1 MYDFAAEP
9 GNNELTVSEGEII
22 TITNPNVGGGW
33 LEGRNNKGEQGL
45 VPTDYVEIL
54 PSDGKDQFSCGNSVA
69 DQAFLDSLSA
79 STAQANSSSANSNNQ
94 VGGGNDPWSAWNA
107 PKSGNWDSTDAWG
120 TRTDGAGAQ
129 RNSANNWDTAF
140 GHPQAYQGPATG
152 DDDEWDEDWD
162 DPKSSSSYFKD
173 SESTEAGG
181 IQRGNSRPGASSM
194 KLPLNKFPGFAKPGM
209 EQYLLAKQL
218 AKPKE
223 KIPIIVGDYGPM
235 WVYPTST
242 FDCVVADPRKGSKM
256 YGLKSYIEYQ
266 LTPTNTNRS
275 VNHRYKHFDWLYERL
290 LVKFGSAIPIPSLP
304 DKQVTGRFE
313 EEFIKMRMER
323 LQAWMTRMCR
333 HPVVSESEVFQQFLN
348 FRDEKAGN
356 WKNGSAL
363 LAAATLPCSF
373 LQEWKTGKR
382 KAEKDEL
389 VGVMIFS
396 TMEPEAPDLDLIE
409 IEQKCDAVGKF
420 TKAMD
425 DGVKEL
431 LTVGQEHWKRCTGP
445 LPKEYQKIGKAL
457 QSLATVFSSSGY
469 QGETDLN
476 DAITEAGKTYEEIAS
491 LVAEQPKKDLHFL
504 MECNHEYK
512 GFLGCFPDIIGAHKG
527 AIEKVKESDKLV
539 ATSKIT
545 PQDKQTMVKR
555 VGTMSYALQAEMN
568 HFHSNRI
575 YDYNSVIRLYL
586 EQQVQFYETIA
597 EKLRQALGR
606 FPVMIQRCLDGQV
619 LNKYYTPD
627 FDPSKIR
634 KLKLSKEQQQYVVW
648 LMALLQ
654 HKGNVPMHER
664 RQSYLPLLQQVHS
677 CLAEIT
683 SKTDPENTDYT
694 VEHGAT
700 HNFQVGF
707 PEEEERAQKELEDE
721 ELNNPMEVLE
731 NHTKDWKLEMEVV
744 ENLQGLRDLNQQQA
758 HVEFQAMPLQHH
770 VSQEQCKGRRR
781 KKTSMRPQ
789 PCWRKL
795 DTAGFWTILTQ
806 KAKLPL
812 PDHRQQQD
820 PTPQPSWTRRR
831 RPKGR

>member
-1 MYDFAAEP
+1 MATKARVMYDFAAEP
-9 GNNELTVSEGEII
+9 GNNELTVNEGEII
-22 TITNPNVGGGW
+22 TITNPDVGGGW
-33 LEGRNNKGEQGL
+33 LEGRNVKGERGL

-79 STAQANSSSANSNNQ
+79 STTQASSSAASSNHQ
-94 VGGGNDPWSAWNA
+94 ARWLTPVIPALWKTEAGESPEVGSGNDPWSAWSA
-107 PKSGNWDSTDAWG
+107 SKSGNWESSEGWG
-120 TRTDGAGAQ
+120 AKPDGAGAQ
-129 RNSANNWDTAF
+129 RNTNTPDNWDTAF

-152 DDDEWDEDWD
+152 DDDDWDEDWD
-162 DPKSSSSYFKD
+162 GPKSSSYFKD
-173 SESTEAGG
+173 SESADAGG
-181 IQRGNSRPGASSM
+181 VQRGNSRASASSM
-194 KLPLNKFPGFAKPGM
+194 KIPLNKFPGFAKPGT

-333 HPVVSESEVFQQFLN
+333 HPVISESEVFQQFLN
-348 FRDEKAGN
+348 FRDEK
-356 WKNGSAL
+356 
-363 LAAATLPCSF
+363 
-373 LQEWKTGKR
+373 EWKTGKR
-382 KAEKDEL
+382 KAERDEL
-389 VGVMIFS
+389 AGVMVFS
-396 TMEPEAPDLDLIE
+396 TMEPEAPDLDLVE
-409 IEQKCDAVGKF
+409 IEQKCEAVGKF

-512 GFLGCFPDIIGAHKG
+512 GFLGCFPDIIGTHKG

-545 PQDKQTMVKR
+545 PQDKQNMVKR
-555 VGTMSYALQAEMN
+555 VSTMSYALQAEMN

-597 EKLRQALGR
+597 EKLRQALSR
-606 FPVMIQRCLDGQV
+606 FPVM
-619 LNKYYTPD
+619 
-627 FDPSKIR
+627 
-634 KLKLSKEQQQYVVW
+634 
-648 LMALLQ
+648 
-654 HKGNVPMHER
+654 
-664 RQSYLPLLQQVHS
+664 
-677 CLAEIT
+677 
-683 SKTDPENTDYT
+683 
-694 VEHGAT
+694 
-700 HNFQVGF
+700 
-707 PEEEERAQKELEDE
+707 
-721 ELNNPMEVLE
+721 
-731 NHTKDWKLEMEVV
+731 
-744 ENLQGLRDLNQQQA
+744 
-758 HVEFQAMPLQHH
+758 
-770 VSQEQCKGRRR
+770 
-781 KKTSMRPQ
+781 
-789 PCWRKL
+789 
-795 DTAGFWTILTQ
+795 
-806 KAKLPL
+806 
-812 PDHRQQQD
+812 
-820 PTPQPSWTRRR
+820 
-831 RPKGR
+831 

>member
-1 MYDFAAEP
+1 MATKARVMYDFAAEP
-9 GNNELTVSEGEII
+9 GNNELTVNEGEII
-22 TITNPNVGGGW
+22 TITNLDVGGGW
-33 LEGRNNKGEQGL
+33 LEGRNIKGERGL

-79 STAQANSSSANSNNQ
+79 STAQASSSAASNNHQ
-94 VGGGNDPWSAWNA
+94 VDILAQIGCVESLSQSPPSSPSPSPSSINKVGSGNDPWSAWSA
-107 PKSGNWDSTDAWG
+107 SKSGNWESSEGWG
-120 TRTDGAGAQ
+120 AQPEGAGAQ
-129 RNSANNWDTAF
+129 RSTNTPNNWDTAF

-152 DDDEWDEDWD
+152 DDDDWDEDWD
-162 DPKSSSSYFKD
+162 GPKSSSYFKD
-173 SESTEAGG
+173 SESADAGG
-181 IQRGNSRPGASSM
+181 SQRGNSRASSSSM
-194 KLPLNKFPGFAKPGM
+194 KIPLNKFPGFAKPGT

-333 HPVVSESEVFQQFLN
+333 HPVISESEVFQQFLN
-348 FRDEKAGN
+348 FRDEK
-356 WKNGSAL
+356 
-363 LAAATLPCSF
+363 
-373 LQEWKTGKR
+373 EWKTGKR

-389 VGVMIFS
+389 AGVMIFS
-396 TMEPEAPDLDLIE
+396 TMEPEAPDLDLVE
-409 IEQKCDAVGKF
+409 IEQKCEAVGKF

-491 LVAEQPKKDLHFL
+491 LVAEQ
-504 MECNHEYK
+504 
-512 GFLGCFPDIIGAHKG
+512 G

-545 PQDKQTMVKR
+545 PQDKQNMVKR
-555 VGTMSYALQAEMN
+555 VSTMSYALQAEMN

-597 EKLRQALGR
+597 EKLRQALSR
-606 FPVMIQRCLDGQV
+606 FPVM
-619 LNKYYTPD
+619 
-627 FDPSKIR
+627 
-634 KLKLSKEQQQYVVW
+634 
-648 LMALLQ
+648 
-654 HKGNVPMHER
+654 
-664 RQSYLPLLQQVHS
+664 
-677 CLAEIT
+677 
-683 SKTDPENTDYT
+683 
-694 VEHGAT
+694 
-700 HNFQVGF
+700 
-707 PEEEERAQKELEDE
+707 
-721 ELNNPMEVLE
+721 
-731 NHTKDWKLEMEVV
+731 
-744 ENLQGLRDLNQQQA
+744 
-758 HVEFQAMPLQHH
+758 
-770 VSQEQCKGRRR
+770 
-781 KKTSMRPQ
+781 
-789 PCWRKL
+789 
-795 DTAGFWTILTQ
+795 
-806 KAKLPL
+806 
-812 PDHRQQQD
+812 
-820 PTPQPSWTRRR
+820 
-831 RPKGR
+831 

>member
-9 GNNELTVSEGEII
+9 GNNELTVNEGEII
-22 TITNPNVGGGW
+22 TITNLDVGGGW
-33 LEGRNNKGEQGL
+33 LEGRNIKGERGL

-79 STAQANSSSANSNNQ
+79 STAQASSSAASNNHQ
-94 VGGGNDPWSAWNA
+94 VDILAQIGCVESLSQSPPSSPSPSPSSINKVGSGNDPWSAWSA
-107 PKSGNWDSTDAWG
+107 SKSGNWESSEGWG
-120 TRTDGAGAQ
+120 AQPEGAGAQ
-129 RNSANNWDTAF
+129 RSTNTPNNWDTAF

-152 DDDEWDEDWD
+152 DDDDWDEDWD
-162 DPKSSSSYFKD
+162 GPKSSSYFKD
-173 SESTEAGG
+173 SESADAGG
-181 IQRGNSRPGASSM
+181 SQRGNSRASSSSM
-194 KLPLNKFPGFAKPGM
+194 KIPLNKFPGFAKPGT

-333 HPVVSESEVFQQFLN
+333 HPVISESEVFQQFLN
-348 FRDEKAGN
+348 FRDEK
-356 WKNGSAL
+356 
-363 LAAATLPCSF
+363 
-373 LQEWKTGKR
+373 EWKTGKR

-389 VGVMIFS
+389 AGVMIFS
-396 TMEPEAPDLDLIE
+396 TMEPEAPDLDLVE
-409 IEQKCDAVGKF
+409 IEQKCEAVGKF

-512 GFLGCFPDIIGAHKG
+512 GFLGCFPDIIGTHKG

-545 PQDKQTMVKR
+545 PQDKQNMVKR
-555 VGTMSYALQAEMN
+555 VSTMSYALQAEMN

-597 EKLRQALGR
+597 EKLRQALSR
-606 FPVMIQRCLDGQV
+606 FPVM
-619 LNKYYTPD
+619 
-627 FDPSKIR
+627 
-634 KLKLSKEQQQYVVW
+634 
-648 LMALLQ
+648 
-654 HKGNVPMHER
+654 
-664 RQSYLPLLQQVHS
+664 
-677 CLAEIT
+677 
-683 SKTDPENTDYT
+683 
-694 VEHGAT
+694 
-700 HNFQVGF
+700 
-707 PEEEERAQKELEDE
+707 
-721 ELNNPMEVLE
+721 
-731 NHTKDWKLEMEVV
+731 
-744 ENLQGLRDLNQQQA
+744 
-758 HVEFQAMPLQHH
+758 
-770 VSQEQCKGRRR
+770 
-781 KKTSMRPQ
+781 
-789 PCWRKL
+789 
-795 DTAGFWTILTQ
+795 
-806 KAKLPL
+806 
-812 PDHRQQQD
+812 
-820 PTPQPSWTRRR
+820 
-831 RPKGR
+831 

>member
-9 GNNELTVSEGEII
+9 GNNELTVTEGEII
-22 TITNPNVGGGW
+22 TVTNPNVGGGW
-33 LEGRNNKGEQGL
+33 LEGKNNKGEQGL

-54 PSDGKDQFSCGNSVA
+54 PNDGKDPFSCGNSVA
-69 DQAFLDSLSA
+69 DQAFLDSLTA
-79 STAQANSSSANSNNQ
+79 STAQTNSSSANSNNQ
-94 VGGGNDPWSAWNA
+94 VDIWAQVGCVERLSQLLPSSPSPSPPSSINKVGGGNDPWTAWNA
-107 PKSGNWDSTDAWG
+107 PKPGNWDSSDAWG
-120 TRTDGAGAQ
+120 SRTDGTSAQ
-129 RNSANNWDTAF
+129 RNSSANNWDTGF

-162 DPKSSSSYFKD
+162 DPKSSSPYFKD
-173 SESTEAGG
+173 SEPAEAGG
-181 IQRGNSRPGASSM
+181 IQRGNSRAGASSM

-223 KIPIIVGDYGPM
+223 KIAIIVGDYGPM

-348 FRDEKAGN
+348 FRDEK
-356 WKNGSAL
+356 
-363 LAAATLPCSF
+363 
-373 LQEWKTGKR
+373 EWKTGKR

-457 QSLATVFSSSGY
+457 QSLAAVFSSSGY

-597 EKLRQALGR
+597 EKLRQALSR
-606 FPVMIQRCLDGQV
+606 FPVM
-619 LNKYYTPD
+619 
-627 FDPSKIR
+627 
-634 KLKLSKEQQQYVVW
+634 
-648 LMALLQ
+648 
-654 HKGNVPMHER
+654 
-664 RQSYLPLLQQVHS
+664 
-677 CLAEIT
+677 
-683 SKTDPENTDYT
+683 
-694 VEHGAT
+694 
-700 HNFQVGF
+700 
-707 PEEEERAQKELEDE
+707 
-721 ELNNPMEVLE
+721 
-731 NHTKDWKLEMEVV
+731 
-744 ENLQGLRDLNQQQA
+744 
-758 HVEFQAMPLQHH
+758 
-770 VSQEQCKGRRR
+770 
-781 KKTSMRPQ
+781 
-789 PCWRKL
+789 
-795 DTAGFWTILTQ
+795 
-806 KAKLPL
+806 
-812 PDHRQQQD
+812 
-820 PTPQPSWTRRR
+820 
-831 RPKGR
+831 